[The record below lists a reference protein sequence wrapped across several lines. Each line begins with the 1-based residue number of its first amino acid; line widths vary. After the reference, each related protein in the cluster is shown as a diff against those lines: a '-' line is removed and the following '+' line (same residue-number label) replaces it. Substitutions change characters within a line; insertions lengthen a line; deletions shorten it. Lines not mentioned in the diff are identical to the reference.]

1 MYLFVVFFF
10 LFDLFLAI
18 VGLFVDVCVQ
28 VFVVAVIVLACFCF
42 WGRGQVEVL
51 IICWSVN

>member
-1 MYLFVVFFF
+1 MYLFVVVFF
-10 LFDLFLAI
+10 LFDLFLAV

-42 WGRGQVEVL
+42 WGWGQVEVL